1 MLRDSTASNHLNTIK
16 AMVIILRQ
24 CSAYNKK
31 NPPTKNTVVRDCFL
45 FIVMYYKSFLH
56 EKDEAFL
63 GVHA

>member
-1 MLRDSTASNHLNTIK
+1 
-16 AMVIILRQ
+16 MVIILRHH
-24 CSAYNKK
+24 SAYYKK
-31 NPPTKNTVVRDCFL
+31 SPPTKNIVVRDCFL